1 LSGYHSSRVESRVY
15 PGPVYVMEA
24 GPTDARTVILIHGI
38 ARDGAH
44 DWDDLIPVLART
56 RRVLSLDL
64 PGFGRSSKLPA
75 SYDPVSY
82 ANLIDELIGTMVR
95 GDFDLV
101 AHSMGVSVAL
111 EVAQRH
117 PDRVTHLVVADAAAL
132 LHGQALALAQIERG
146 QERLGIFGKLLDPV
160 RHTAYDMMGRMSDQF
175 MHGLARG
182 IPGAAASQAA
192 AELMAHDSGEALDG
206 IVAPTLVI
214 WGGRDEVV
222 SERGAWVLVS
232 RIRNARIAFIEE
244 AGHLPMRETPLAF
257 NELVTRWLAGDEEVG
272 KALAPAVVA
281 SSRDGKCLR
290 QRGRYAF
297 SGAYRKISIEGCRDV
312 VLHGVR
318 AQEIEIYSSSVTA
331 EDTVVTGDQ
340 VAIVM
345 WRSRLKLSGG
355 ALSASVPLRLKGS
368 EVDLA
373 GVTFTAGLA
382 AVEAIGDAKILCS
395 LCRFEGLGAGERMH
409 GFQVLR
415 AAETLGPAGPQLEAS
430 PRR

>member
-1 LSGYHSSRVESRVY
+1 
-15 PGPVYVMEA
+15 
-24 GPTDARTVILIHGI
+24 
-38 ARDGAH
+38 
-44 DWDDLIPVLART
+44 
-56 RRVLSLDL
+56 
-64 PGFGRSSKLPA
+64 
-75 SYDPVSY
+75 
-82 ANLIDELIGTMVR
+82 
-95 GDFDLV
+95 
-101 AHSMGVSVAL
+101 
-111 EVAQRH
+111 
-117 PDRVTHLVVADAAAL
+117 
-132 LHGQALALAQIERG
+132 
-146 QERLGIFGKLLDPV
+146 
-160 RHTAYDMMGRMSDQF
+160 
-175 MHGLARG
+175 
-182 IPGAAASQAA
+182 
-192 AELMAHDSGEALDG
+192 
-206 IVAPTLVI
+206 
-214 WGGRDEVV
+214 
-222 SERGAWVLVS
+222 
-232 RIRNARIAFIEE
+232 
-244 AGHLPMRETPLAF
+244 
-257 NELVTRWLAGDEEVG
+257 
-272 KALAPAVVA
+272 VVA

-297 SGAYRKISIEGCRDV
+297 SGAYRKISIERCRDV
-312 VLHGVR
+312 VLDGVR